1 MICLRTRLIP
11 AILLSTCICSAQTK
25 TAAAQHLPSAE
36 SVMNRV
42 AINQDTAEAERA
54 HYVYVQHAKMTSR
67 RGNTVMC
74 EEITDYRF
82 TPSTEGTDEQLLKVD
97 GRFVKNHKFISY
109 SKLLPRDEDK
119 PKEASK
125 DADKNQSEKKQD
137 NAKGKDKKKDK
148 EKDKDPVFDPN
159 SNETLDRDLVENMRW
174 NLIHDKSKD
183 GIDSHLFPLTS
194 KDQLNYA
201 FRMIGRERLNDREVY
216 HIAFRPK
223 KKDDFG
229 WSGDAYIDTT
239 AYQPVL
245 VTTGMAR
252 KIPFAVRTLL
262 GTDVPGLGFT
272 ITYAPQTDGVWFPVT
287 FSTEFKIH
295 VLYFFHRQIILD
307 AQNRDFEQTHVTSR
321 IVGDATPIDPNQP

>member
-1 MICLRTRLIP
+1 ME
-11 AILLSTCICSAQTK
+11 
-25 TAAAQHLPSAE
+25 HLPSAE

-67 RGNTVMC
+67 RGSTVMC

-82 TPSTEGTDEQLLKVD
+82 TPSTDGTDEQLLKVD
-97 GRFVKNHKFISY
+97 GRFQKNHKYINY
-109 SKLLPRDEDK
+109 NKLLPRDENK
-119 PKEASK
+119 PKDAGK
-125 DADKNQSEKKQD
+125 DADQKQAD
-137 NAKGKDKKKDK
+137 EKGKADKKKDRDR
-148 EKDKDPVFDPN
+148 DKDPLFDPD
-159 SNETLDRDLVENMRW
+159 SDETLDRDLVENMRW

-183 GIDSHLFPLTS
+183 GVNAHLFPLTS
-194 KDQLNYA
+194 KDQLNYT
-201 FRMIGRERLNDREVY
+201 FRMIGRERLNGRDVY

-223 KKDDFG
+223 EKNDFG
-229 WSGDAYIDTT
+229 WSGDAYIDTA

-245 VTTGMAR
+245 VTTAMAR

-272 ITYAPQTDGVWFPVT
+272 ITYAPQSDGVWFPVT

-307 AQNRDFEQTHVTSR
+307 AQNRDFEKTHVTSR
-321 IVGDATPIDPNQP
+321 IVGDATPVDPTQPSPQ